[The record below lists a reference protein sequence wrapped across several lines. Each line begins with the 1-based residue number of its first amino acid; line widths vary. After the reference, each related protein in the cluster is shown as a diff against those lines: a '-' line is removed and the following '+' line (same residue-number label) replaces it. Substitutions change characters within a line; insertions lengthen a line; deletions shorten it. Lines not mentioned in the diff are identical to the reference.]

1 LLAAEAIVIRRWVL
15 PMFSV
20 LCLFCSSAQ
29 AESRVVVR
37 SFYGPGADTL
47 RRDVIKIL
55 SRHREIEVVPSDRAD
70 AVAKKLGVD
79 ASSPEGRLAVAEE
92 LKIAAWLE
100 AIIQKQGG
108 ELRATV
114 LLYDGKTHDRIGRY
128 VATRRNAGQLA
139 SALNAELWR
148 KLRDPLLTAAAPVNG
163 AVSSR
168 STEEPSSTD
177 SESSDSGSEEEEVHS
192 ATPASAAS
200 TGPTTSVPAPSMALG
215 SASTVASA
223 RWFVTA
229 AGAAATPAVA
239 AAAVAT
245 PPSDLPNFL
254 VLTAEVGTLTR
265 KLDYEDPLT
274 LSLGPYS
281 LPVAPQAG
289 LAVRYFPGA
298 HLTAGWAS
306 NFGLDANA
314 RFAFAT
320 KSEATDGTVYKAR
333 VDSYG
338 AGLRLRIPLKAHEVS
353 LLGGYGIER
362 FAFDESKAK
371 PAPTPN
377 VDYRF
382 VRMGGEG
389 EFAVSDKFSLGAR
402 AAFLWLLSVGE
413 IGTDTWFPRIS
424 GNAFESTAFAAFALS
439 PKLDLM
445 LSAGLT
451 HYFFDFGAKA
461 GDPLVAG
468 GATDDYITV
477 SLGLRVSL

>member
-1 LLAAEAIVIRRWVL
+1 MIRPWVL
-15 PMFSV
+15 PIFSL
-20 LCLFCSSAQ
+20 LCLLCSTAH

-47 RRDVIKIL
+47 RRDVVKIL

-70 AVAKKLGVD
+70 EVAKKLGVD
-79 ASSPEGRLAVAEE
+79 ASSPEGRLAVADE

-148 KLRDPLLTAAAPVNG
+148 KIRDPLLTAAAPAGG
-163 AVSSR
+163 AVS
-168 STEEPSSTD
+168 TKEPSSSE
-177 SESSDSGSEEEEVHS
+177 SESSDSDTEVEEVHS
-192 ATPASAAS
+192 ATPAPVAS

-229 AGAAATPAVA
+229 AGAAATSQGAQ
-239 AAAVAT
+239 AAVPAA
-245 PPSDLPNFL
+245 PPSNLPDFL
-254 VLTAEVGTLTR
+254 LATAEVGTLTR
-265 KLDYEDPLT
+265 KLAYEDANT
-274 LSLGPYS
+274 LSLGNYS
-281 LPVAPQAG
+281 LPAAPQVSIA
-289 LAVRYFPGA
+289 ARYFPGA
-298 HLTAGWAS
+298 HMSAGWAS

-320 KSEATDGTVYKAR
+320 KSEATDGTVYKAQ

-338 AGLRLRIPLKAHEVS
+338 VGLRVRVPIKKHEIS
-353 LLGGYGIER
+353 LLGGYGIDR
-362 FAFDESKAK
+362 FRFKDSEAK

-377 VDYRF
+377 VSYSFLRF
-382 VRMGGEG
+382 GGEG

-402 AAFLWLLSVGE
+402 GAFLSLLSVGE
-413 IGTDTWFPRIS
+413 IGGEEWFPRLT
-424 GNAFESTAFAAFALS
+424 GNGLEGSAFAAFALS
-439 PKLDLM
+439 PMLDLM

-451 HYFFDFGAKA
+451 HYFFDFNVKE
-461 GDPLVAG
+461 GDSLIAG